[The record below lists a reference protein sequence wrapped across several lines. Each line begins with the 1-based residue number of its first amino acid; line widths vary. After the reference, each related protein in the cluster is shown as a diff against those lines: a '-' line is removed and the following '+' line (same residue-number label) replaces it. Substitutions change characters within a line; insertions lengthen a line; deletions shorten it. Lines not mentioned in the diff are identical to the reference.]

1 VTRLRADLLLLVTAA
16 TWGVAFYFQKEA
28 MASVGPLTFIAAR
41 SFVAVIALAPLAVL
55 ERRALARPVRGEEW
69 RTGMLAGVVFLL
81 AAWLQQHGLITA
93 TVTNSGFLTALYVVV
108 TPFMAWLLL
117 QQKPSPIVWPSAAF
131 CFVGTWLLGGGTYGA
146 FSFGDALVACSAL
159 FWALHV
165 VVLAGAARFEAP
177 ITLNALQFAL
187 VGTVACVAAV
197 LLEAPTIA
205 GISAAWS
212 SILFVGLLASAV
224 TFTLF
229 TWAVRYTPAPEA
241 AIIVGS
247 ESLFAALA
255 GALLLG
261 ERLSPISWSGAAI
274 IVAATLLLQVRPRG
288 RA

>member
-1 VTRLRADLLLLVTAA
+1 MTRLRADLLLLLTAA

-28 MASVGPLTFIAAR
+28 MTWIGPLTFIAAR
-41 SFVAVIALAPLAVL
+41 SWVAVIALAPLAVL
-55 ERRALARPVRGEEW
+55 ERRALARAPGWAELRIGL
-69 RTGMLAGVVFLL
+69 LAGLVFLA

-108 TPFMAWLLL
+108 TPFMAWFLLR
-117 QQKPSPIVWPSAAF
+117 QKPSPVVWPAAAL
-131 CFVGTWLLGGGTYGA
+131 CFLGTWLLGGATYGA

-165 VVLAGAARFEAP
+165 IMLAGAARFEAP
-177 ITLNALQFAL
+177 ITLNVLQFAL
-187 VGTVACVAAV
+187 VGAVAGIAAFALEEPTV
-197 LLEAPTIA
+197 A

-241 AIIVGS
+241 AIIVGT

-261 ERLSPISWSGAAI
+261 ERLSFISWCGAAI
-274 IVAATLLLQVRPRG
+274 IVAATILLQLRPRS
-288 RA
+288 AH

>member
-1 VTRLRADLLLLVTAA
+1 MTRLRADLLLLLTAA

-28 MASVGPLTFIAAR
+28 MAWVGPLTFIAAR
-41 SFVAVIALAPLAVL
+41 SWVAVIALAPLAVL
-55 ERRALARPVRGEEW
+55 ERRALSRAVGW
-69 RTGMLAGVVFLL
+69 RELQTGLSAGLVFLL

-108 TPFMAWLLL
+108 TPILAWLLL
-117 QQKPSPIVWPSAAF
+117 RQRPSPMVWPAAAL
-131 CFVGTWLLGGGTYGA
+131 CFLGTWLLGGATYGA
-146 FSFGDALVACSAL
+146 FSFGDGLVAFSAL

-165 VVLAGAARFEAP
+165 IVLAGAARFEAP

-187 VGTVACVAAV
+187 VGTVAGIAAV
-197 LLEAPTIA
+197 ALETPTLA
-205 GISAAWS
+205 GLTAAWS
-212 SILFVGLLASAV
+212 SILFVGVLASAV

-261 ERLSPISWSGAAI
+261 ERLSFISWCGASI
-274 IVAATLLLQVRPRG
+274 IIAATILLQLRPRG
-288 RA
+288 DH